1 MLQEYKANCK
11 LLFFTFSAIVCIGLF
26 SACQSTESSQE
37 KTEKVAQTP
46 VDPTF
51 KQVSFALSG
60 INFINTI
67 REDETHNFFNYNYIY
82 NGSGLAVGDFNND
95 DLQDVYFVSN
105 QFGARLFMNQ
115 GKLKFVNMTDS
126 AKVGALEGWKN
137 GVTIVDIND
146 DGFDDIYISRSG
158 RYEQENERANLLYV
172 NNGDLTFTDRA
183 EAYGLA
189 DSGYGVQAYFFDFDR
204 DGDLDMYQVNHRLDF
219 ENKNTINLMGRADA
233 EVDPFSRDR
242 LYENRNGKYRDISDK
257 AGIVNNAWGL
267 SAVMGDFNED
277 GWDDIYVANDY
288 LLPDYLY
295 INNQDGTF
303 SESIDDHFKHISF
316 YSMGSDWADV
326 DNTGHLD
333 LFTLDMAPED
343 HVRSKRL
350 MAAMSNDVFRTMV
363 NQGYQHQYMINTLQ
377 YNHGKGNFSEV
388 SQVSGI
394 SKTDW
399 SWTALFGDYDVDGLK
414 DLYVTNGIR
423 KDITDND
430 AMTATDK
437 LASNGNLKLGQVLD
451 LLPSEKLQ
459 NPIFKNKGGLKF
471 DRSNDNWGMKSS
483 FNSNGAVY
491 ADLDNDGD
499 LEIITNNMDLNSSLY
514 QNLTV
519 ENTGRKLYRL
529 NVVGPKGNQKAL
541 GTTLKLITE
550 GGQETLEK
558 IRGSRGYLSSSDPS
572 VFVAVDAKIKEIQ
585 IMWPTGEKSV
595 IKDPQSL
602 DQLVIDYSKIGF
614 TEIPKKNVKSYFT
627 STDPMISFTHEEN
640 DFDDFIAEILLP
652 HRQSEHG
659 PFISKADVNADGLD
673 DVFVGGGKGQS
684 SSLFIQQSNGKFI
697 TSSSSTFS
705 QDSKHEDMNS
715 TFFDAD
721 GDSDLDLY
729 IVSGSGEMY
738 NGESNL
744 LRDRLYL
751 NDGTGN
757 FNRAPANTLPND
769 LAAGSKALPSDLD
782 GDGDIDLLVLN
793 RNVPGEYPKGP
804 KSFIYINEGGR
815 FTNATKNMSSD
826 FFDQA
831 QMLVDGTLTDLDGN
845 GHDDLIVVGEWTAPQ
860 IFMNDGDGLEQADMD
875 FDNLKGW
882 WNRVVPTD
890 IDNDG
895 DIDFVLGNVGLNN
908 KYHPK
913 PESPLYLFYNDFDD
927 NGLGDIVLSKSN
939 GGELLPVRGRECSSQ
954 QMPFILEKFDNY
966 EKFANANLTAIYTEE
981 MLDESLKLE
990 VNNFAS
996 GVLINNGDLNFS
1008 FKSLPTLSQFGA
1020 VKDIILKD
1028 VNGDGLDDLI
1038 TAGNFFGAEVETV
1051 RYDANMGSIAI
1062 NMGNGDFEVLSQEE
1076 TGLYLKSDVRDLE
1089 TIIIK
1094 NEEYLIVASN
1104 NDELKTYK
1112 VSKRP

>member
-11 LLFFTFSAIVCIGLF
+11 LLFFTFSAIVCMSLF
-26 SACQSTESSQE
+26 SACQSTDSKQE
-37 KTEKVAQTP
+37 KTEEEVQAP

-51 KQVSFALSG
+51 KQVSFTLSG

-95 DLQDVYFVSN
+95 DLQDVYFMSN

-115 GKLKFVNMTDS
+115 GKLKFKNMTDS
-126 AKVGALEGWKN
+126 AKVGASEGWKN

-146 DGFDDIYISRSG
+146 DGFDDIYVSRSG
-158 RYEQENERANLLYV
+158 RYEKESERANLLYV

-183 EAYGLA
+183 AAYGLA
-189 DSGYGVQAYFFDFDR
+189 DAGYGVQAYFFDFDR

-219 ENKNTINLMGRADA
+219 ENKNTINLMGRANA
-233 EVDPFSRDR
+233 KVDPFSRDR

-303 SESIDDHFKHISF
+303 SESIGDHFNHISF

-363 NQGYQHQYMINTLQ
+363 DQGYQHQYMINTLQ
-377 YNHGKGNFSEV
+377 YNHGMGNFSEV
-388 SQVSGI
+388 SQLSGI
-394 SKTDW
+394 DKTDW
-399 SWTALFGDYDVDGLK
+399 SWTALFGDYDADGLK

-430 AMTATDK
+430 AMTATDR
-437 LASNGNLKLGQVLD
+437 LASEGNLKLGQVLD

-471 DRSNDNWGMKSS
+471 ERSNDNWGMKRA
-483 FNSNGAVY
+483 FNSNGAVF

-499 LEIITNNMDLNSSLY
+499 LEILTNNMDLNSTLY
-514 QNLTV
+514 KNLTV
-519 ENTGRKLYRL
+519 ENTARKLLKL
-529 NVVGPKGNQKAL
+529 NVVGPKGNRNAL

-550 GGQETLEK
+550 EGQETLEK

-572 VFVAVDAKIKEIQ
+572 VFVSADAKFKEIQ
-585 IMWPTGEKSV
+585 VTWPTGEKSV
-595 IKDPQSL
+595 IKNPQAL
-602 DQLVIDYSKIGF
+602 DQFVIDYNKVGF
-614 TEIPKKNVKSYFT
+614 TEIPKNSTKAYFT
-627 STDPMISFTHEEN
+627 STDPIISFTHEEN
-640 DFDDFIAEILLP
+640 SFDDFIAEILLP

-673 DVFVGGGKGQS
+673 DVFVGGAKGQS
-684 SSLFIQQSNGKFI
+684 ATLFLQQANGKF
-697 TSSSSTFS
+697 TPSSVNTFS
-705 QDSKHEDMNS
+705 KDSQHEDMNS

-729 IVSGSGEMY
+729 VVSGSGEIY
-738 NGESNL
+738 KDQSSL

-751 NDGTGN
+751 NDGAGN
-757 FNRAPANTLPND
+757 FVKAPSNSLPND
-769 LAAGSKALPSDLD
+769 LAAGSKALSSDLD
-782 GDGDIDLLVLN
+782 GDGDMDLVVMN

-826 FFDQA
+826 FYEQS
-831 QMLVDGTLTDLDGN
+831 QMLVDGAMTDLDGN
-845 GHDDLIVVGEWTAPQ
+845 GHDDLIVVGEWTTPQ
-860 IFMNDGDGLEQADMD
+860 IFMNDGDGLEKADID
-875 FDNLKGW
+875 FDHLKGW

-895 DIDFVLGNVGLNN
+895 DMDFVLGNIGLNN
-908 KYHPK
+908 KYHPT
-913 PESPLYLFYNDFDD
+913 PESPLFLFYNDFDE
-927 NGLGDIVLSKSN
+927 NGIGDIVLSKSK

-954 QMPFILEKFDNY
+954 QMPFILQKFDNY
-966 EKFANANLTAIYTEE
+966 EKFANADLTAIYTEE
-981 MLDESLKLE
+981 RLNESLKLE

-996 GVLINNGDLNFS
+996 GVLINNGNLDFD
-1008 FKSLPTLSQFGA
+1008 FKPLPSMSQFGA

-1028 VNGDGLDDLI
+1028 INGDGLDDLI
-1038 TAGNFFGAEVETV
+1038 TAGNFYGAEVETV

-1062 NMGNGDFEVLSQEE
+1062 NLGSGNFKVLTQEE
-1076 TGLYLKSDVRDLE
+1076 IGLYLKSDVRDLE
-1089 TIIIK
+1089 TITIQ

-1112 VSKRP
+1112 ISKRL

>member
-11 LLFFTFSAIVCIGLF
+11 LLFFTFSVIVSMGLF
-26 SACQSTESSQE
+26 SACQSTDPKKE
-37 KTEKVAQTP
+37 KTEAEVLTP
-46 VDPTF
+46 VEPTF
-51 KQVSFALSG
+51 KQVSFTLSG

-82 NGSGLAVGDFNND
+82 NGSGLAIGDFNND

-115 GKLKFVNMTDS
+115 GKLKFKNMTDS

-146 DGFDDIYISRSG
+146 DGFDDIYVSRSG
-158 RYEQENERANLLYV
+158 RYEKESERANLLYV

-183 EAYGLA
+183 AAYGLA
-189 DSGYGVQAYFFDFDR
+189 DAGYGVQAYFFDFDR

-219 ENKNTINLMGRADA
+219 KNKNTINLSGIANA
-233 EVDPFSRDR
+233 KIDPFASDR
-242 LYENRNGKYRDISDK
+242 LYENSNGKYRDISTK

-303 SESIDDHFKHISF
+303 SESIGDHFKHISF
-316 YSMGSDWADV
+316 YSMGSDWADI

-363 NQGYQHQYMINTLQ
+363 DQGYQHQYMINTLQ

-394 SKTDW
+394 DKTDW
-399 SWTALFGDYDVDGLK
+399 SWTALFGDYDADGLK

-430 AMTATDK
+430 AMTATDR
-437 LASNGNLKLGQVLD
+437 LASEGNLKLGQVLD

-471 DRSNDNWGMKSS
+471 ERSNDNWGMKRA

-499 LEIITNNMDLNSSLY
+499 LEIITNNMDLNSTFY
-514 QNLTV
+514 KNLTV
-519 ENTGRKLYRL
+519 ENTSRKLLKL
-529 NVVGPKGNQKAL
+529 NVVGPKGNRNAL
-541 GTTLKLITE
+541 GTALKLITE
-550 GGQETLEK
+550 DGQETLEK
-558 IRGSRGYLSSSDPS
+558 IRGSRGYLSNSDPS
-572 VFVAVDAKIKEIQ
+572 VFVSADAKLKEIQ
-585 IMWPTGEKSV
+585 VTWPTGEKSV
-595 IKDPQSL
+595 IKNPQAL
-602 DQLVIDYSKIGF
+602 DQLVIDYNKISF
-614 TEIPKKNVKSYFT
+614 TEIPESNTKSYFT

-640 DFDDFIAEILLP
+640 SFDDFIAEILLP

-673 DVFVGGGKGQS
+673 DVFVGGAKGQS
-684 SSLFIQQSNGKFI
+684 ATLFLQQASGKF
-697 TSSSSTFS
+697 TPSSANTFS
-705 QDSKHEDMNS
+705 KDNQHEDMNS

-729 IVSGSGEMY
+729 VVSGSGEVY
-738 NGESNL
+738 KDQSNL

-751 NDGTGN
+751 NDGAGN
-757 FNRAPANTLPND
+757 FSKAPSNSLPND
-769 LAAGSKALPSDLD
+769 LTAGSKALSSDLD
-782 GDGDIDLLVLN
+782 GDGDMDLVVMN

-815 FTNATKNMSSD
+815 FINATKNMSSD
-826 FFDQA
+826 FFDQS
-831 QMLVDGTLTDLDGN
+831 QMLLDGALTDLDGN
-845 GHDDLIVVGEWTAPQ
+845 GYDDLIVVGEWTTPQ
-860 IFMNDGDGLEQADMD
+860 IFMNDGDGLEKADIN

-895 DIDFVLGNVGLNN
+895 DMDFVLGNIGLNN
-908 KYHPK
+908 KYHPTA
-913 PESPLYLFYNDFDD
+913 ESPLFLFYNDFDE
-927 NGLGDIVLSKSN
+927 NGIGDIVLSKSN

-954 QMPFILEKFDNY
+954 QMPFILQKFDNY
-966 EKFANANLTAIYTEE
+966 EKFANASLTAIYTEE
-981 MLDESLKLE
+981 RLNESLKLE

-996 GVLINNGDLNFS
+996 GVLINNGNLDFD
-1008 FKSLPTLSQFGA
+1008 FKPLPSLSQFGA
-1020 VKDIILKD
+1020 VKDIILRD

-1038 TAGNFFGAEVETV
+1038 TAGNFYGSEVETV

-1062 NMGNGDFEVLSQEE
+1062 NLGDGNFKVLSQEE

-1089 TIIIK
+1089 TITIQK
-1094 NEEYLIVASN
+1094 EEYLIVASN

-1112 VSKRP
+1112 ISKRP

>member
-11 LLFFTFSAIVCIGLF
+11 LLFFTFSVIVCTSLF
-26 SACQSTESSQE
+26 SGCQSKDSTEENKQD
-37 KTEKVAQTP
+37 VAQTP

-115 GKLKFVNMTDS
+115 GKMKFINITDS

-146 DGFDDIYISRSG
+146 DGFDDIYISKSG
-158 RYEQENERANLLYV
+158 RYEKEGDRANLLYV
-172 NNGDLTFTDRA
+172 NNGDLTFTNRA
-183 EAYGLA
+183 AAYGLDDA
-189 DSGYGVQAYFFDFDR
+189 GYGVQAYFFDFDR

-233 EVDPFSRDR
+233 KVDPFARDR
-242 LYENRNGKYRDISDK
+242 LYENRNGKYRDISKK

-303 SESIDDHFKHISF
+303 SESIGDHFNHISF

-350 MAAMSNDVFRTMV
+350 MATMSNDVFRTMV
-363 NQGYQHQYMINTLQ
+363 DQGYQHQYMINTLQ

-388 SQVSGI
+388 SQLSGI
-394 SKTDW
+394 NKTDW
-399 SWTALFGDYDVDGLK
+399 SWTALFGDYDADGLK

-430 AMTATDK
+430 AMAATDR

-459 NPIFKNKGGLKF
+459 NPIFKNKGGLDF
-471 DRSNDNWGMKSS
+471 ERSNDNWGMKRAY
-483 FNSNGAVY
+483 NSNGAVF
-491 ADLDNDGD
+491 ADFDNDGD
-499 LEIITNNMDLNSSLY
+499 LEILTNNMDLNSTLY
-514 QNLTV
+514 RNETV
-519 ENTGRKLYRL
+519 ENTGRKLVKL
-529 NVVGPKGNQKAL
+529 NIVGPKGNRKAL
-541 GTTLKLITE
+541 GTTVKLIDE
-550 GGQETLEK
+550 NGQETLEK
-558 IRGSRGYLSSSDPS
+558 IRGSRGYLSNSDPA
-572 VFVAVDAKIKEIQ
+572 VFVRADAKLKEIQ
-585 IMWPTGEKSV
+585 VTWPTGKKSV
-595 IKDPQSL
+595 IQAPL
-602 DQLVIDYSKIGF
+602 ALNELVIDYNKIGF
-614 TEIPKKNVKSYFT
+614 TEIEEASKGSYYT
-627 STDPMISFTHEEN
+627 ATDPMISFTHEEN
-640 DFDDFIAEILLP
+640 NFDDFIAEILLP

-659 PFISKADVNADGLD
+659 PFISKADVNGDGLE
-673 DVFVGGGKGQS
+673 DVFVGGAKGQS
-684 SSLFIQQSNGKFI
+684 AGLFIQQTNGKFEA
-697 TSSSSTFS
+697 SSSNTFLK
-705 QDSKHEDMNS
+705 DRDHEDMNS
-715 TFFDAD
+715 TFFDVD

-729 IVSGSGEMY
+729 VVSGSGEMY
-738 NGESNL
+738 NGQSNL

-757 FNRAPANTLPND
+757 YSRAASNSLPND

-782 GDGDIDLLVLN
+782 GDGDLDLVVMN

-815 FTNATKNMSSD
+815 FINATKNMSSD
-826 FFDQA
+826 FYDQS
-831 QMLVDGTLTDLDGN
+831 QMLVDGTFADLDGN
-845 GHDDLIVVGEWTAPQ
+845 GHDDLIVVGEWTTPQ
-860 IFMNDGDGLEQADMD
+860 IFMNDGDGLAQADID

-882 WNRVVPTD
+882 WNRIVPTD

-895 DIDFVLGNVGLNN
+895 DIDFVLGNIGLNN
-908 KYHPK
+908 KYHPT
-913 PESPLYLFYNDFDD
+913 PASPLYLFYNDFDE
-927 NGLGDIVLSKSN
+927 NGIGDIVLSKSN

-954 QMPFILEKFDNY
+954 QMPFILQKFDNY
-966 EKFANANLTAIYTEE
+966 EKFANASLTAIYSEE
-981 MLDESLKLE
+981 RLEASLKLE

-996 GVLINNGDLNFS
+996 GVLINNGNMDFE
-1008 FKSLPTLSQFGA
+1008 FKALPALSQFGA

-1038 TAGNFFGAEVETV
+1038 TAGNFYGSEVETV

-1062 NMGNGDFEVLSQEE
+1062 NLGNGEFKTLSQEE

-1089 TIIIK
+1089 TVTIQ
-1094 NEEYLIVASN
+1094 NEEYLVVASN
-1104 NDELKTYK
+1104 NDKLKTYK